1 MTWKK
6 NTSRRGRKTA
16 VERERQ
22 QASQS
27 LWELDNRTREDLTS
41 LAERQ
46 LWDVQDELL
55 ALREASKEEQ
65 LSAIDRVIKLLYPYS
80 GRPGQIEVLRRVIYG
95 KRDLFLAAK
104 TSWGKSMIMQAIP
117 LLIRASVAI
126 IVLPLNAIGEE
137 QLLKIQ
143 AIPGSNPV
151 FICAEV
157 VKAHADILKHIKAGR
172 FTHILVS
179 PELLSSKRFH
189 HILTLPSFRSHVSLV
204 VIDECHLVANWGKSF
219 RPHYAQL
226 FKVRSL
232 LGPTVPW
239 FACTATL
246 DEETYAKVM
255 KLAGFHWSTTDLER
269 TDIDRPDLSIIR
281 GYIKRRDK
289 NNYKALFFVI
299 KEAFREEVVEED
311 YTSATLGK
319 ISAAPGGISAAPGGI
334 SASSSQ
340 VSATSIHQ
348 SVWQIQGPAGGAVQ
362 PKGQEVPSPELIPKT
377 IIFLHA
383 KNHIRGCMN
392 TIRSWLITKGY
403 TVEQAKIAV
412 RSYHATLSEHDKGKE
427 YRNFY
432 AEDSPTRI
440 LITSDALAHG
450 ADIPDI
456 VRSIVY
462 GYHPD
467 KSLNMILQRFGRAA
481 RRDGVTGY
489 AIILIEDWYKGAL
502 ADIAPPKRKSRK
514 PTAPLSTRLGRDFIA
529 ARIAMQ
535 EDGAADFA
543 SDLASF
549 VTVDSD
555 VISQVSAR
563 EEEDRILNENIT
575 SLALPIEYVEKQKRA
590 KTDAEKRAVLPDIL
604 YELANEATGC
614 LRNILLK
621 PYKETSP
628 LSGGPCC
635 CSNCDNSLQAYKEY
649 DIVAPYTKNIA
660 KSKYSKDLF
669 ASIKKWIEGWLDT
682 TYQDAVW
689 SPISSHVISDNQIRM
704 LCIQPPLTREG
715 LKRIL
720 PEWDHS
726 FLGDEVDTLIHF
738 IREEETRYSRP
749 SVLQAASQSSR
760 HVAVSRGSSQTPLLL
775 VGQWGPIGTSTRS
788 TGLYQPLQTKALQ
801 PLQLSLASSL
811 PRDITESQ
819 ISQPAL
825 TQDLQANWSQT
836 THATLPQSSQ
846 QSDVQYPH
854 TPGARLPAQKSSSA
868 YPQYPRLNL
877 RLLNPLP
884 QRLHCSQQPLDITP
898 HHHHNSLPP
907 QFASQDNLGV
917 NLRSSLRAP
926 QQKSDS
932 IVGSNIGGA
941 SLQRSVRSPQRSP
954 RAVIANQRGLVN
966 DPAGNGL
973 SSAAICGNLVS
984 TATANCR
991 IIAPS
996 TVTQQQNTRREL
1008 AHAAG
1013 VDGYLQGRCSGSAA
1027 HLSTRARRSQRLSN
1041 SSSDRS
1047 YISAQQPHASPG
1059 GSPVRLGNSS
1069 RRADLR
1075 ANVSATIELAPFQ
1088 PAESTG
1094 GKSGTSRRSARV
1106 RNTTSA
1112 HIASANTTLSQ
1123 SLQPILPS
1131 ITALASSMTLKKT
1144 QRRPFADISGNASVN
1159 GPQPKRRISEL
1170 TAQH

>member
-1 MTWKK
+1 M
-6 NTSRRGRKTA
+6 

-22 QASQS
+22 QVSRS
-27 LWELDNRTREDLTS
+27 SWELDNRTREDFTS

-55 ALREASKEEQ
+55 ALREASKDEQ
-65 LSAIDRVIKLLYPYS
+65 LSAIDRAIKLLYPYS
-80 GRPGQIEVLRRVIYG
+80 GRPSQIEVLRRVMYG
-95 KRDLFLAAK
+95 RRDLFLAAK

-137 QLLKIQ
+137 QLLKIR
-143 AIPGSNPV
+143 AIPGANPV
-151 FICAEV
+151 FVCAEV
-157 VKAHADILKHIKAGR
+157 IKAHADILKHIKAGR

-189 HILTLPSFRSHVSLV
+189 HILTWPAFRSHVSLV

-246 DEETYAKVM
+246 DKETYAKVM
-255 KLAGFHWSTTDLER
+255 KLAGFHWSSTDLER

-299 KEAFREEVVEED
+299 KEAFKEAVVEED
-311 YTSATLGK
+311 HTSATLGQ
-319 ISAAPGGISAAPGGI
+319 ISAGSSEI

-340 VSATSIHQ
+340 TPAAPSRISATSIHQ
-348 SVWQIQGPAGGAVQ
+348 SVGRIQNPAGGTAQ
-362 PKGQEVPSPELIPKT
+362 LKGRKVPSPELIPKT

-403 TVEQAKIAV
+403 TIKQAKIAV
-412 RSYHATLSEHDKGKE
+412 RSYHATLSERDKSRE

-529 ARIAMQ
+529 ARMAIQ

-549 VTVDSD
+549 VTIDSD

-575 SLALPIEYVEKQKRA
+575 SLALPIEYMEKQKRA
-590 KTDAEKRAVLPDIL
+590 KTNTEKRAVLPDIL
-604 YELANEATGC
+604 YELANEATRC

-628 LSGGPCC
+628 LSKSPRC
-635 CSNCDNSLQAYKEY
+635 CSNYNNSLQAYKEY
-649 DIVAPYTKNIA
+649 DIIVLYTKNIA

-669 ASIKKWIEGWLDT
+669 ISIKKWIKGWL
-682 TYQDAVW
+682 
-689 SPISSHVISDNQIRM
+689 
-704 LCIQPPLTREG
+704 
-715 LKRIL
+715 
-720 PEWDHS
+720 
-726 FLGDEVDTLIHF
+726 
-738 IREEETRYSRP
+738 
-749 SVLQAASQSSR
+749 
-760 HVAVSRGSSQTPLLL
+760 
-775 VGQWGPIGTSTRS
+775 
-788 TGLYQPLQTKALQ
+788 
-801 PLQLSLASSL
+801 
-811 PRDITESQ
+811 
-819 ISQPAL
+819 
-825 TQDLQANWSQT
+825 
-836 THATLPQSSQ
+836 
-846 QSDVQYPH
+846 
-854 TPGARLPAQKSSSA
+854 
-868 YPQYPRLNL
+868 
-877 RLLNPLP
+877 
-884 QRLHCSQQPLDITP
+884 
-898 HHHHNSLPP
+898 
-907 QFASQDNLGV
+907 
-917 NLRSSLRAP
+917 
-926 QQKSDS
+926 
-932 IVGSNIGGA
+932 NI
-941 SLQRSVRSPQRSP
+941 
-954 RAVIANQRGLVN
+954 I
-966 DPAGNGL
+966 
-973 SSAAICGNLVS
+973 
-984 TATANCR
+984 
-991 IIAPS
+991 
-996 TVTQQQNTRREL
+996 
-1008 AHAAG
+1008 
-1013 VDGYLQGRCSGSAA
+1013 Y
-1027 HLSTRARRSQRLSN
+1027 
-1041 SSSDRS
+1041 
-1047 YISAQQPHASPG
+1047 
-1059 GSPVRLGNSS
+1059 
-1069 RRADLR
+1069 
-1075 ANVSATIELAPFQ
+1075 
-1088 PAESTG
+1088 
-1094 GKSGTSRRSARV
+1094 
-1106 RNTTSA
+1106 
-1112 HIASANTTLSQ
+1112 
-1123 SLQPILPS
+1123 
-1131 ITALASSMTLKKT
+1131 
-1144 QRRPFADISGNASVN
+1144 
-1159 GPQPKRRISEL
+1159 
-1170 TAQH
+1170 

>member
-1 MTWKK
+1 
-6 NTSRRGRKTA
+6 
-16 VERERQ
+16 
-22 QASQS
+22 
-27 LWELDNRTREDLTS
+27 
-41 LAERQ
+41 
-46 LWDVQDELL
+46 
-55 ALREASKEEQ
+55 
-65 LSAIDRVIKLLYPYS
+65 
-80 GRPGQIEVLRRVIYG
+80 
-95 KRDLFLAAK
+95 
-104 TSWGKSMIMQAIP
+104 MQAIP
-117 LLIRASVAI
+117 LLVRASVAI

-137 QLLKIQ
+137 QLLKIR
-143 AIPGSNPV
+143 AIPGANPV
-151 FICAEV
+151 FVCAEV
-157 VKAHADILKHIKAGR
+157 IKAHADILKHIKAGR
-172 FTHILVS
+172 FTHVLVS

-189 HILTLPSFRSHVSLV
+189 HILTWPTFRSHVSLV

-299 KEAFREEVVEED
+299 KEAFKEAVVEED
-311 YTSATLGK
+311 YTSATLGQ
-319 ISAAPGGISAAPGGI
+319 ISAGSGEI

-340 VSATSIHQ
+340 TPAAPSRISATSIHQ
-348 SVWQIQGPAGGAVQ
+348 SVGRIQNPAGGTAQ
-362 PKGQEVPSPELIPKT
+362 PKRRKVPSPELIPKT

-403 TVEQAKIAV
+403 TIKQAKMAV
-412 RSYHATLSEHDKGKE
+412 RSYHATLSECDKSRE

-432 AEDSPTRI
+432 TEGSPTRI

-456 VRSIVY
+456 IRSIVY

-529 ARIAMQ
+529 ARMAIQ

-549 VTVDSD
+549 VTIDSN

-575 SLALPIEYVEKQKRA
+575 SLALPIEHMEKQKRA

-628 LSGGPCC
+628 LSGGPRC

-649 DIVAPYTKNIA
+649 DIVAPYTRNIA

-669 ASIKKWIEGWLDT
+669 ASVKKWIKGWLDT

-689 SPISSHVISDNQIRM
+689 SPISSHIISDDQIRM

-720 PEWDHS
+720 PEWDYS
-726 FLGDEVDTLIHF
+726 FLGDEVDALIRF
-738 IREEETRYSRP
+738 IREEETRYSST
-749 SVLQAASQSSR
+749 SVSQAASQSSR
-760 HVAVSRGSSQTPLLL
+760 RVAVSGSSSQTPPPL
-775 VGQWGPIGTSTRS
+775 VGQRGPVGALTN
-788 TGLYQPLQTKALQ
+788 QPLQTEVLP
-801 PLQLSLASSL
+801 PLQLSLASSSQT
-811 PRDITESQ
+811 DITESQ
-819 ISQPAL
+819 ISQL
-825 TQDLQANWSQT
+825 TSTQDLQANWSQT
-836 THATLPQSSQ
+836 THAALSQSSQ
-846 QSDVQYPH
+846 Q
-854 TPGARLPAQKSSSA
+854 
-868 YPQYPRLNL
+868 
-877 RLLNPLP
+877 
-884 QRLHCSQQPLDITP
+884 LHVQPLEQ
-898 HHHHNSLPP
+898 SGY
-907 QFASQDNLGV
+907 Q
-917 NLRSSLRAP
+917 
-926 QQKSDS
+926 
-932 IVGSNIGGA
+932 
-941 SLQRSVRSPQRSP
+941 SPQRS
-954 RAVIANQRGLVN
+954 IESKSLGQSEYQSSQYNTESQ
-966 DPAGNGL
+966 L
-973 SSAAICGNLVS
+973 SDKPEVQYS
-984 TATANCR
+984 
-991 IIAPS
+991 
-996 TVTQQQNTRREL
+996 Q
-1008 AHAAG
+1008 H
-1013 VDGYLQGRCSGSAA
+1013 
-1027 HLSTRARRSQRLSN
+1027 STRSPITKNPKVQDPQRSTSSQVVGNPEIQNSQRSIRSPLLENPEAQDLSY
-1041 SSSDRS
+1041 DTE
-1047 YISAQQPHASPG
+1047 SPL
-1059 GSPVRLGNSS
+1059 LGNSEAQGLQADAQSPPSELGAVQNS
-1069 RRADLR
+1069 RTNA
-1075 ANVSATIELAPFQ
+1075 
-1088 PAESTG
+1088 
-1094 GKSGTSRRSARV
+1094 RSPPSKLGA
-1106 RNTTSA
+1106 A
-1112 HIASANTTLSQ
+1112 Q
-1123 SLQPILPS
+1123 SLQPNVRSPLSELRAAQNLQPGTRSPPS
-1131 ITALASSMTLKKT
+1131 VLDVT
-1144 QRRPFADISGNASVN
+1144 QLSGPPRSKRKRKDVSAHFESEKSAYQVNPISAYNPSPA
-1159 GPQPKRRISEL
+1159 PQPSSDSISMSLRKSTRPRPLSLISSNLTVKDLRVTNKRVRGG
-1170 TAQH
+1170 